1 MITKEQIEQALDKI
15 LDKEKYFVVNIHN
28 KADSIKVVLDGYEKF
43 NLDDCVDISRELKS
57 IFGEELDDYHLE
69 VTSPGLT
76 APFEVPQQ
84 YHKHVG
90 EKVSVLLNDG
100 QKIEG
105 KLLEVLPEEIELE
118 EKKRVKN
125 DKGKKKTVTENKRIK
140 LTDIKSTKLIIS
152 F

>member
-1 MITKEQIEQALDKI
+1 
-15 LDKEKYFVVNIHN
+15 
-28 KADSIKVVLDGYEKF
+28 
-43 NLDDCVDISRELKS
+43 
-57 IFGEELDDYHLE
+57 
-69 VTSPGLT
+69 
-76 APFEVPQQ
+76 
-84 YHKHVG
+84 
-90 EKVSVLLNDG
+90 VLLNDG